1 MMRSDALGLIYIEK
15 TTTLRFIGP
24 GKGVRKFER
33 TTQYGGRT
41 RLEKRMKDGMKKGFS
56 SYYDVISVGNLPTT
70 FSTDFFLPLLNL
82 SYISSRARV
91 GIKPE
96 ATHRLDSS
104 ISMTL
109 VVRIY

>member
-1 MMRSDALGLIYIEK
+1 MLCFGILLAQTKESENFREQLNMVAV
-15 TTTLRFIGP
+15 P
-24 GKGVRKFER
+24 GK
-33 TTQYGGRT
+33 
-41 RLEKRMKDGMKKGFS
+41 KRMKEGRKKGFS
-56 SYYDVISVGNLPTT
+56 SYYALISVGNLSTT

-109 VVRIY
+109 VVRIYYIKSRHCLV